1 MSYPTFWTTKKLS
14 KLKSLYDSGL
24 SMREVGLRFD
34 KSVRSIASVMKRKNI
49 TRRLTS
55 QTRYTQFIH
64 SPLSFMPK
72 TSLNNN
78 EMCLKI
84 AGLMLYW
91 AEGAKKNKNGQVN
104 FTNADPNMIK
114 FFTKFLRDI
123 YQVNESKLRCHLYC
137 FDDQSL
143 KNEINFWSELTQI
156 PPNQF
161 IKPYIATNKNPSH
174 DKISHGVCHIVY
186 SDKRLFDLILLEIYK
201 LIDTLNC

>member
-14 KLKSLYDSGL
+14 KLKSLYGSGL
-24 SMREVGLRFD
+24 SMREVGRHFD
-34 KSVRSIASVMKRKNI
+34 KSVWAINSIMKRAKLD
-49 TRRLTS
+49 RRPTG
-55 QTRYTQFIH
+55 QTRKTQFLR
-64 SPLSFMPK
+64 SPLSYTLK
-72 TSLNNN
+72 SNLTQN
-78 EMCLKI
+78 EQFLKI

-104 FTNADPNMIK
+104 FTNADPSMIK
-114 FFTKFLRDI
+114 FFMKFLRNT

-137 FDDQSL
+137 FDDQDL

-186 SDKRLFDLILLEIYK
+186 SDKRLFDLILLEIYE
-201 LIDTLNC
+201 LIDTLNG